1 MIETPRR
8 TAVDPVDRTD
18 ERRLLQE
25 SVASF
30 MGRTGGASRVRA
42 LRGCSPS
49 FDRTLWREMA
59 DLGWLGVTVP
69 ESYGGLGLS
78 LSEMAVIACELGGA
92 LAPEP
97 VIEAVTLAGGVLC
110 HAGGRVAEEVLPKVV
125 AGDLIPALAWQEPDG
140 SFDPESVATSAR
152 TSPQGG
158 ARLQGVKAFVPHAD
172 AADGFVVSAR
182 DEEGLVLYWVPADS
196 RGVDVS
202 FHPLANGSKVGRVAL
217 HQVEVKDAQRMG
229 TGKDAVR
236 ALRVSVDETAVM
248 ASAALVGL
256 MGKVLEMTLE
266 YLKIRVQ
273 FGKPI
278 GSFQALQH
286 RAVDLYIQKELSK
299 AVLGE
304 ALVALGDGTDSPAR
318 CSAASRAKARC
329 SDAALLIC
337 REGVQMHG
345 AIGFSDEYDLGLYLN
360 QALVLSAWLGN
371 SAYHRHRY
379 ATIGKYFS
387 QGAA

>member
-1 MIETPRR
+1 MS
-8 TAVDPVDRTD
+8 PVDRTD
-18 ERRLLQE
+18 ERRLLKE
-25 SVASF
+25 SVGVF
-30 MGRTGGASRVRA
+30 VERTGGASRTRA
-42 LRGCSPS
+42 LRGRSPS
-49 FDRTLWREMA
+49 FDRSLWREMA

-78 LSEMAVIACELGGA
+78 LSELSVIVEGLGGA

-97 VIEAVTLAGGVLC
+97 VVEAVTLAGGVLC
-110 HAGGRVAEEVLPKVV
+110 HAGGKVAEEVLPKVV

-140 SFDPESVATSAR
+140 SFDPESVATSAQA
-152 TSPQGG
+152 TPKGG
-158 ARLQGVKAFVPHAD
+158 TRLQGIKAFVPHAD
-172 AADGFVVSAR
+172 AADGFVVTAR
-182 DEEGLVLYWVPADS
+182 NGQGLVLYWVPAGS

-202 FHPLANGSKVGRVAL
+202 FHPLANGSKVGRVAF
-217 HQVEVKDAQRMG
+217 HQVEVGDDQRIAS
-229 TGKDAVR
+229 GKDAVR
-236 ALRVSVDETAVM
+236 ALRVAMDDAAVM
-248 ASAALVGL
+248 ASSALVGL

-304 ALVALGDGTDSPAR
+304 ALAALGDGTDSPAR
-318 CSAASRAKARC
+318 RGAASRAKARC

-371 SAYHRHRY
+371 SSYHRHRY
-379 ATIGKYFS
+379 ATIGKHSS